1 MPSVPIASAT
11 PKETRTMGETVISRV
26 ESVATEAKLG
36 VAMRLKITSTT
47 NATYPPRPRTQEVAV
62 EMSKDLFGVAP
73 LSIRTL
79 SILLN
84 PIARIFAVREHFH
97 QVVFSDLL
105 LLEQPNHGA
114 VIQCE
119 HE

>member
-36 VAMRLKITSTT
+36 VTMRLKITSTT
-47 NATYPPRPRTQEVAV
+47 NATYTPRPRTQEVTV
-62 EMSKDLFGVAP
+62 EVSKDLFGVAP

-79 SILLN
+79 SVLLDS
-84 PIARIFAVREHFH
+84 IARILAVREHLH
-97 QVVFSDLL
+97 QVALGDLL
-105 LLEQPNHGA
+105 QLRGDEDDAQTLHR
-114 VIQCE
+114 
-119 HE
+119 